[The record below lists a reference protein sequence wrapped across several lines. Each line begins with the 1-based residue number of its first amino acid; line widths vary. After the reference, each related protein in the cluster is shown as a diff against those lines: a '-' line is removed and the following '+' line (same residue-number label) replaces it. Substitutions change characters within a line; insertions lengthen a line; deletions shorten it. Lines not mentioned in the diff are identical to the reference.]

1 MSKASLAHFNYQALP
16 SRVLFGAGRRR
27 ETPEVMRQLGCVRP
41 MIVATPE
48 QKELAGTIASLFTAL
63 PVQMFC
69 EAAMHTP
76 WRVTSSALAVVSEVD
91 ADCIIAVGGGSAI
104 GLAKAIALRT
114 GLPQIALPTTYA
126 GSEVT
131 PIIGETQ
138 DGEKRTRRTLD
149 VLPEIVIY
157 DAELTLTLPTRLSA
171 TSGLNA
177 IAHAV
182 EALYSVDANP
192 VTSIMAEDGIA
203 ALAAALP
210 VILENPADLEA
221 RSLAQYGAWL
231 CGTCLGSVGMA
242 LHHKVCHVLGG
253 TFDLPHADTHAIML
267 AHVVAYQAEAAPHAL
282 QRIARALE
290 ADEAWTGLHVLA
302 TRLNV
307 PRSLAEIGMPKD
319 GIERA
324 AKLVLRQAYENP
336 RTPDC
341 ESIAAMLER
350 AWRGMPPKPD
360 LL

>member
-1 MSKASLAHFNYQALP
+1 MPEASLARFDYQALP

-27 ETPEVMRQLGCVRP
+27 ETSEVVRQLGCTFP
-41 MIVATPE
+41 LIVSTRE
-48 QKELAGTIASLFTAL
+48 QKELAEATASLFPEV
-63 PVQMFC
+63 PVQLFC
-69 EAAMHTP
+69 EAVMHTP
-76 WRVTSSALAVVSEVD
+76 WGVTSRALGVAAEVD
-91 ADCIIAVGGGSAI
+91 ADCVIAVGGGSAI

-114 GLPQIALPTTYA
+114 GLPQIVLPTTYA

-149 VLPEIVIY
+149 VLPEVVIY
-157 DAELTLTLPTRLSA
+157 DVELTLTLPARLSA

-210 VILENPADLEA
+210 VILDNPSDLDA
-221 RSLAQYGAWL
+221 RSRAQYGAWL

-253 TFDLPHADTHAIML
+253 TYDLPHADTHAIMIS
-267 AHVVAYQAEAAPHAL
+267 HVVAYQAEAAPQAL
-282 QRIARALE
+282 HRIARALG
-290 ADEAWTGLHVLA
+290 ADDAWTGLHALS
-302 TRLNV
+302 TRLGV
-307 PRSLAEIGMPKD
+307 PRSLAEIGMPQD

-324 AKLVLRQAYENP
+324 AELVLQQSYANP
-336 RTPDC
+336 RTPDR
-341 ESIAAMLER
+341 ESIVAMLER
-350 AWRGMPPKPD
+350 AWRGVPPQPD

>member
-27 ETPEVMRQLGCVRP
+27 ETPEVVRQLGCARP
-41 MIVATPE
+41 LIVATPE
-48 QKELAGTIASLFTAL
+48 QKQLAEAIASLFTAL
-63 PVQMFC
+63 PVQLFC

-76 WRVTSSALAVVSEVD
+76 WGVTSRALAVVSEVD
-91 ADCIIAVGGGSAI
+91 ADCVIAVGGGSAI

-149 VLPEIVIY
+149 VLPEVVIY
-157 DAELTLTLPTRLSA
+157 DVELTLTLPAHLSA

-192 VTSIMAEDGIA
+192 VTSLMAEDGIA

-210 VILENPADLEA
+210 VILDNPFDPDA
-221 RSLAQYGAWL
+221 RSRNLPRL
-231 CGTCLGSVGMA
+231 CRDGTASQG
-242 LHHKVCHVLGG
+242 
-253 TFDLPHADTHAIML
+253 
-267 AHVVAYQAEAAPHAL
+267 
-282 QRIARALE
+282 
-290 ADEAWTGLHVLA
+290 
-302 TRLNV
+302 V
-307 PRSLAEIGMPKD
+307 PRAGRNL
-319 GIERA
+319 
-324 AKLVLRQAYENP
+324 
-336 RTPDC
+336 
-341 ESIAAMLER
+341 
-350 AWRGMPPKPD
+350 
-360 LL
+360 